1 MSETKL
7 LTTSEVA
14 KKLGVTRWR
23 VSQIIQSGKL
33 KAKKFGQIYLIN
45 EDDLKDVLERP
56 KAGRPAKKKARTGA
70 GDRIILS
77 KRKTA

>member
-14 KKLGVTRWR
+14 EKLGVTRWR

-45 EDDLKDVLERP
+45 EDDLKGVLERP
-56 KAGRPAKKKARTGA
+56 KAGRPAKTKSAKE
-70 GDRIILS
+70 
-77 KRKTA
+77 